1 MFKDTTTAK
10 NITTKQ
16 YLIHNIIQT
25 YFQSNDLFF
34 RAWYSEG
41 RRLNLALKARAK

>member
-1 MFKDTTTAK
+1 MFKDTTMAK
-10 NITTKQ
+10 INTIKQ
-16 YLIHNIIQT
+16 YLIHEIIPT
-25 YFQSNDLFF
+25 YYQLTDLFF